1 MALEFNLLQKMN
13 QQLAMT
19 PQLQQAIKFLQFS
32 KADLK
37 DAIEKE
43 LQENPVLEDIKE
55 LTEKQPNQEVKLEF
69 NNLEEHK
76 PQNNISSEKND
87 WELYQERFGEVS
99 KIIHKQIEYSIK
111 KLNNVSYYQAL
122 FQVVGVLSVL
132 IEFLN
137 NKKSHSI
144 EDIVDIIYDHILIL
158 LKDKID

>member
-55 LTEKQPNQEVKLEF
+55 LTERQPNQEVKLEF

-99 KIIHKQIEYSIK
+99 KIIHKQKY
-111 KLNNVSYYQAL
+111 
-122 FQVVGVLSVL
+122 
-132 IEFLN
+132 
-137 NKKSHSI
+137 
-144 EDIVDIIYDHILIL
+144 
-158 LKDKID
+158 